1 MRSGAHYAIFGLA
14 LSTHRTRLQRA
25 SNRRLSAKVAVDRS
39 GDAQVWRCTVQRDHQ
54 RNHNTQKKCSLRL
67 MAGQSFGWLTG
78 RSVCRS
84 TGLPAVPSVGGAVG
98 RSLTGRWSVRAG
110 RSERKTRQ
118 PVDESV

>member
-67 MAGQSFGWLTG
+67 MAGQSFGWFD
-78 RSVCRS
+78 RSVGVPVDRS
-84 TGLPAVPSVGGAVG
+84 AGGAVG
-98 RSLTGRWSVRAG
+98 RRCRRSVAQVGGR
-110 RSERKTRQ
+110 
-118 PVDESV
+118 